1 MSMPIPSAY
10 RAEES
15 PDVPNEVFVETLEQV
30 IIPTLS
36 KSALSEDLAYP
47 VSSNS
52 ISSALAASPMLDEL
66 NLRFFFGSD
75 CNLRRG
81 RYEFIRVEYLKDALP
96 AGKYPI
102 APLLSRPPQ
111 SRWEI
116 VVQPVPYIYNAEIN
130 RYIVNVALPQIER
143 WLSRR
148 KGLDEKGS
156 EILSFFFNEMDRS
169 FSSET
174 VARLEPQ
181 RIRNNVITRVNF
193 G

>member
-1 MSMPIPSAY
+1 MSLPIPNAY
-10 RAEES
+10 QAKENS
-15 PDVPNEVFVETLEQV
+15 VVANEAVVATLEQV

-36 KSALSEDLAYP
+36 KSALTEDLAYP
-47 VSSNS
+47 VAANC
-52 ISSALAASPMLDEL
+52 ISYALAASPMLSEL
-66 NLRFFFGSD
+66 NLRFYFGSD
-75 CNLRRG
+75 CNLRHG
-81 RYEFIRVEYLKDALP
+81 RYEFIRVEYLKDSLP

-111 SRWEI
+111 CQWEI
-116 VVQPVPYIYNAEIN
+116 VVQPVPYMYGTEIN
-130 RYIVNVALPQIER
+130 HYIVDVALPQIER

-156 EILSFFFNEMDRS
+156 EILSFFFNEMDHS

-174 VARLEPQ
+174 VARLE
-181 RIRNNVITRVNF
+181 RKVTRNNVITRVNF

>member
-1 MSMPIPSAY
+1 MSLPIPSAY
-10 RAEES
+10 RAEKS
-15 PDVPNEVFVETLEQV
+15 SAVPNEVVVNTLEQV
-30 IIPTLS
+30 AIPTLS
-36 KSALSEDLAYP
+36 KSALTEDLAYP
-47 VSSNS
+47 VAANS
-52 ISSALAASPMLDEL
+52 ISHALSSSPMLSEL

-111 SRWEI
+111 CQWEI
-116 VVQPVPYIYNAEIN
+116 VVQPVPYMYGAEIN
-130 RYIVNVALPQIER
+130 RYIVDVALPQIER

-148 KGLDEKGS
+148 LGLDEKGS
-156 EILSFFFNEMDRS
+156 EILSFFFNEMEHS

-181 RIRNNVITRVNF
+181 KTRNNVITRVNF

>member
-1 MSMPIPSAY
+1 MSLLIPTAH
-10 RAEES
+10 RAENS
-15 PDVPNEVFVETLEQV
+15 ADVLNEVVVNTLEQV
-30 IIPTLS
+30 LIPTLS
-36 KSALSEDLAYP
+36 KSTLTEDLAYP
-47 VSSNS
+47 VSANS
-52 ISSALAASPMLDEL
+52 ISYALAAIPMLSDL
-66 NLRFFFGSD
+66 KLRFFFGSD
-75 CNLRRG
+75 SNLRHG

-111 SRWEI
+111 SQWEL
-116 VVQPVPYIYNAEIN
+116 VVQPVPYMYGQEIN
-130 RYIVNVALPQIER
+130 HYIVNVALPQIER

-156 EILSFFFNEMDRS
+156 EILSFFFNEREHS

-174 VARLEPQ
+174 VARLEPRQ
-181 RIRNNVITRVNF
+181 IRNNVITRVNF